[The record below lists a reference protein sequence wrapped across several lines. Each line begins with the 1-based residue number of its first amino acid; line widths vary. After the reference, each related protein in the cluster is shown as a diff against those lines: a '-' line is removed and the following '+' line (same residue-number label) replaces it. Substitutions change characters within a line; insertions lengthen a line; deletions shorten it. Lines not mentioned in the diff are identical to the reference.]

1 MEEASI
7 IALRLAVFVGVL
19 SIMALLEF
27 VIPKRPLG
35 FSKIQRW
42 TTNGFFIIAGAIVI
56 RIMAA
61 LPVPLAA
68 VAAAYYA
75 ETQGWG
81 LLNMVEWP
89 FWVELVLSLAL
100 LDMAIYFQHWASHK
114 IPVLWMFHK
123 VHHSDVDIDVTTA
136 IRFHPIEIGLS
147 MLYKIIL
154 IFILG
159 PAAAA
164 VMLFEM
170 ILNGCA
176 MFNHANIAL
185 PKWLDSFV
193 RIFLVTPDMHRI
205 HHSKIR
211 TETDSNYGFSIS
223 LWDRLFRTYIAQ
235 PKMGHDLMDI
245 GLPEH
250 QNANP
255 TKILWTLK
263 FPFSKEKG

>member
-1 MEEASI
+1 MEEMNI
-7 IALRLAVFVGVL
+7 VALRLVVFVGVL
-19 SIMALLEF
+19 SIMAMLEF

-35 FSKIQRW
+35 FSKIKRW
-42 TTNGFFIIAGAIVI
+42 TTNSFFIVAGAVVI

-75 ETQGWG
+75 QTQGWG
-81 LLNMVEWP
+81 LFNMVDWP

-114 IPVLWMFHK
+114 IPMLWMFHK
-123 VHHSDVDIDVTTA
+123 VHHSDVDFDVTTA

-154 IFILG
+154 IFLIG
-159 PAAAA
+159 PAAAV

-176 MFNHANIAL
+176 MFNHANIAM
-185 PKWLDSFV
+185 PKWLDSLV
-193 RIFLVTPDMHRI
+193 RLFLVTPDMHRV

-211 TETDSNYGFSIS
+211 EETDSNYGFSIS
-223 LWDRLFRTYIAQ
+223 LWDRLYGTYTAQ
-235 PKMGHDLMDI
+235 PKMGHDLMSI
-245 GLPEH
+245 GLPQH
-250 QNANP
+250 QNPEP
-255 TKILWTLK
+255 TKILWLLK
-263 FPFSKEKG
+263 FPFMKDKE